1 MINKPPLR
9 VAKKGTKNDTRQGS
23 QNDAQNETKKGTKN
37 DIKNGPQ
44 ISPHK
49 WTAQAETAPRRGRGG
64 GFQMSCSFVG
74 GYLGSI
80 FDIIFGTLFGFI
92 LGIILAALSGVIF
105 GTFFGYPKGG
115 FINQEW
121 RLFLIYC

>member
-1 MINKPPLR
+1 M
-9 VAKKGTKNDTRQGS
+9 
-23 QNDAQNETKKGTKN
+23 
-37 DIKNGPQ
+37 
-44 ISPHK
+44 
-49 WTAQAETAPRRGRGG
+49 
-64 GFQMSCSFVG
+64 G

-115 FINQEW
+115 FINQG
-121 RLFLIYC
+121 RGLRGRFSDFGLHFYDFMKFAFFLAGSAWKRIGKRVK